1 MRARP
6 VRETLIVGG
15 GEVSETYLVLT
26 DSPALVNSRKF
37 ESGTGLSVID
47 AGPLSTYTLFVDNGI
62 VATVSGTTFTG
73 PVVASGGLT
82 GSLQQ
87 ISTGI
92 PYLKAGIN
100 VTIVTQSNGQVIIS
114 ASSPPAHFTLN
125 GNFDN
130 ILTFPAQFDPPLIM
144 DATRRISSVR
154 LSRRLSGSTGTTR
167 CDVLV
172 DGASI
177 FDTDGNKPQ
186 ITSSLGNYATNVS
199 TTFLTSVVTAS
210 QRIEAE
216 IETAESGSA
225 EDIRLTV
232 TFI

>member
-1 MRARP
+1 
-6 VRETLIVGG
+6 
-15 GEVSETYLVLT
+15 
-26 DSPALVNSRKF
+26 
-37 ESGTGLSVID
+37 
-47 AGPLSTYTLFVDNGI
+47 
-62 VATVSGTTFTG
+62 
-73 PVVASGGLT
+73 
-82 GSLQQ
+82 
-87 ISTGI
+87 
-92 PYLKAGIN
+92 
-100 VTIVTQSNGQVIIS
+100 
-114 ASSPPAHFTLN
+114 
-125 GNFDN
+125 
-130 ILTFPAQFDPPLIM
+130 M